1 MRTRTTYMPMTPE
14 LRFHNLTEQR
24 LTPADVLDRIQRFA
38 MQDPRAAYDLVIG
51 SDSQVHR
58 GHTKLVTGI
67 ILHRLGRGA
76 WACCRTVVLPRELT
90 SVKEKLSLET
100 SLSQEAAWCLEELQ
114 AIETLE
120 DLLLPYVYQGAALR
134 TFIDIDAG
142 THPSKNKTS
151 LYLQEMV
158 ERVRAM
164 GTYAVRVKPESY
176 GASAY
181 ANRYTKSPARSALG

>member
-1 MRTRTTYMPMTPE
+1 MRTSMADP
-14 LRFHNLTEQR
+14 LRFHNLTEQG
-24 LTPADVLDRIQRFA
+24 LAPADVLDRMLRFA
-38 MQDPRAAYDLVIG
+38 AQDPRAAYDLVIG

-67 ILHRLGRGA
+67 ILHRRGRGA

-114 AIETLE
+114 AVEKLE
-120 DLLLPYVYQGAALR
+120 DLLLPYVYQGASLR

-142 THPSKNKTS
+142 THPAKNKTS
-151 LYLQEMV
+151 LYLPEMV
-158 ERVRAM
+158 ERVKAM
-164 GTYAVRVKPESY
+164 GRYAVRVKPDSY

-181 ANRYTKSPARSALG
+181 ANRYTKSPGRAASG